1 MDPIITAV
9 VALVAAVIGWLLG
22 QGAARRPFEE
32 SLGRLTRRLQ
42 DGDVADIGGGPQSVQ
57 AVAKVVEAGWA
68 PATGQATPPETDADG
83 ELKQAAL
90 WEALHR
96 VSKHLASAVKAPL
109 ERAASGDDSTLRSG
123 VGEALGALED
133 IDFFLATPPDGISE
147 IDLGETVREVIA
159 DFGAESGARPKQR
172 GPRRP
177 IHVQGNPDALKDA
190 LFLIL
195 HNASQFGAG
204 RPVDVVVRVE
214 DGHGRVHVRDRGTGF
229 SAEAL
234 SRAYDPFYT
243 TIDGNLGLGLAHA
256 RKLLEESGGKIH
268 LRNSER
274 GGGEVE
280 VGLPL
285 TS

>member
-1 MDPIITAV
+1 MDLIITAV
-9 VALVAAVIGWLLG
+9 VALVAAVVGWLLG

-68 PATGQATPPETDADG
+68 PASQAAPESDGDA

-96 VSKHLASAVKAPL
+96 VSKHLASSVKAPL
-109 ERAASGDDSTLRSG
+109 ETAASGDDSNLRAG

-177 IHVQGNPDALKDA
+177 IQVKGNPDALKDA

-195 HNASQFGAG
+195 HNATQFGAG
-204 RPVDVVVRVE
+204 RAIDVVVRVE